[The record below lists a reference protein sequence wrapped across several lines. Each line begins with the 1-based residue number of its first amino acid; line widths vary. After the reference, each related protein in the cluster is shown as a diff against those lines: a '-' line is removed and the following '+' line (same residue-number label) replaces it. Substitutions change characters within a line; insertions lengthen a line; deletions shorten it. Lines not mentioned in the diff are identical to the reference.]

1 MAYVYRTPLR
11 VKKTEVYL
19 KRMTLAPYREGN
31 SNKVIHIRFPT
42 MDEGN
47 RSSTPVK
54 KRCVDPDATWAPMK
68 ERIKRKSN
76 ERDLKS
82 AKKSLF
88 TNKEISPYSRTL
100 TK

>member
-1 MAYVYRTPLR
+1 MAYVYRTPLL

-19 KRMTLAPYREGN
+19 KRMTWAPYREGN
-31 SNKVIHIRFPT
+31 SDKVIISIPFPA

-54 KRCVDPDATWAPMK
+54 KRCVDPYATWAPMK

-76 ERDLKS
+76 ERDLKPV
-82 AKKSLF
+82 KKRLF
-88 TNKEISPYSRTL
+88 ENKEISPYSRIVE
-100 TK
+100 